1 MPQLCENPGGPTG
14 PGGPEKFAVHNATE
28 GSAGP
33 VPDSRGINR
42 FTDDGALRT
51 LLPEYLDSEL
61 LAHLRPTLE
70 DFGGRLGGELD
81 EWAHLADQNPPVL
94 HHRDRDGEDRQR
106 IVTHPAYRE
115 LERVAFGEMGMAAMS
130 HRGGVLGWPE
140 RLPPLAKYLFF
151 YLFAQAEFGLE
162 CPVSMTDALTR
173 TLRKFGDTGL
183 HDKFIGGLTSQDLSE
198 LQQGAMFMTE
208 LQAGSD
214 VGRTSTVATDND
226 DGTWSLTGEKWFCS
240 NADADL
246 AMVLARPKGAAPG
259 VKGIGLFIMPRRLED
274 GRLNSYRIV
283 RRKDKLG
290 TRSMASGEISLN
302 GATAYLVGDV
312 GQGFKQMADMINSSR
327 LSNGVRSAGLMR
339 RAFGEAR
346 YVALNR
352 EAFGKKLI
360 DLPLQRRQ
368 LVKMLVPTEQ
378 ATSMFLHTALVFDRA
393 DDGER
398 DAAAVLRILTPLIKL
413 RACRDARKVAG
424 DALEARG
431 GVGYIEE
438 FGDARVLR
446 DAHLGS
452 VWEGTTN
459 IIALD
464 VLRAAHRAQ
473 ALKPLIGHLQ
483 TLLDDTVDLSELRS
497 VLNERLALVMDAVE
511 RMEDRA
517 QEHRVRQVATA
528 LYNITSAV
536 ILFSESSRIAQANG
550 DYSRAVLSGMVLRH
564 RVLPRDPLHVD
575 DEPAEL
581 LDRLVRQLPISREM
595 AQEFVVSVAAG
606 SRRCGR

>member
-1 MPQLCENPGGPTG
+1 MVQLHGVSSERMQADQPGKL
-14 PGGPEKFAVHNATE
+14 GGSRAAGRV
-28 GSAGP
+28 AGP

-42 FTDDGALRT
+42 FTDDGALRM
-51 LLPEYLDSEL
+51 LLPQYLDSEL
-61 LAHLRPTLE
+61 LAHLMPTLE
-70 DFGGRLGGELD
+70 DLGWRLGGELD
-81 EWAHLADQNPPVL
+81 ELAHLADQNPPVL
-94 HHRDRDGEDRQR
+94 HHRDRTGEDRQR
-106 IVTHPAYRE
+106 VETHPAYRE
-115 LERVAFGEMGMAAMS
+115 LERVAFGELGMAAMS

-140 RLPPLAKYLFF
+140 KLPPLAKYLFF

-173 TLRKFGDTGL
+173 TLRKFGSTELIARYVD
-183 HDKFIGGLTSQDLSE
+183 GLTSQDLSQ

-214 VGRTSTVATDND
+214 VGRTSTVATDNG
-226 DGTWSLTGEKWFCS
+226 DGSWSLVGEKWFCS

-246 AMVLARPKGAAPG
+246 AMVLARPRGAALG
-259 VKGIGLFIMPRRLED
+259 VKGIGLFIMPRQLED
-274 GRLNSYRIV
+274 GRPNAYRIV
-283 RRKDKLG
+283 RLKDKLG

-327 LSNGVRSAGLMR
+327 LSNGVRSAGMMR

-346 YVALNR
+346 FVALNR

-378 ATSMFLHTALVFDRA
+378 ATSMFLHTSIMFGRA
-393 DDGER
+393 DGGDRE
-398 DAAAVLRILTPLIKL
+398 AASVLRILTPLIKL

-464 VLRAAHRAQ
+464 VMRAAHRAQ
-473 ALKPLIGHLQ
+473 ALKPLIVHLQ
-483 TLLDDTVDLSELRS
+483 ALLEDSVGFGELRT
-497 VLNERLALVMDAVE
+497 ALDEQVARVMDAIE
-511 RMEDRA
+511 RLEDRA
-517 QEHRVRQVATA
+517 KEHQVRQVATA
-528 LYNITSAV
+528 LYNVTSAV
-536 ILFSESSRIAQANG
+536 ILFSESSRIARSNG
-550 DYSRAVLSGMVLRH
+550 DCSRAVLSAMVLRH
-564 RVLPRDPLHVD
+564 RVLPRDPLHAD
-575 DEPAEL
+575 AEPVEL

-606 SRRCGR
+606 SRRAER